1 MRARI
6 LGPEDWAAWRD
17 IRLRALEE
25 SPAAFGSSYA
35 RELGFE
41 HQVWRDRLADPG
53 SVCVLVVADDAA
65 VGMGGGFTDGPGL
78 LHVVAM
84 WVEPSSRRHGAGTLV
99 LDALR
104 DWAGERGLR
113 LHLDVYSGNPGA
125 RRCYERYG
133 FEATGE
139 TRPVREGSTE
149 LAERMLLP

>member
-1 MRARI
+1 MRARV
-6 LGPEDWAAWRD
+6 LGPGDWAAWRD
-17 IRLRALEE
+17 IRLQALQE
-25 SPAAFGSSYA
+25 SPGAFGSSYA
-35 RELGFE
+35 REREFE
-41 HQVWRDRLADPG
+41 DQVWRDRLADPG
-53 SVCVLVVADDAA
+53 SVCVLVVADGTP

-84 WVEPSSRRHGAGTLV
+84 WVEPAARRRGVGHLV

-104 DWAGERGLR
+104 DWAGARGLR

-139 TRPVREGSTE
+139 TRPVAEGSAE